1 LKPMLQRFFDASP
14 LLISSFPYFPD
25 CAAAMV
31 LAQLL
36 LLRLCVPCC
45 TTRPYFL
52 AASTHLRPSKTLWL
66 IGFSTYTSL
75 PAWQAQM
82 VMNECQWLQVATDTA
97 SSSLSSRAW
106 RMSCTCFGLVCW
118 RFSTAV
124 ALSADFAVSG
134 SIK

>member
-1 LKPMLQRFFDASP
+1 MLARLFRPQPP
-14 LLISSFPYFPD
+14 LLEPPRLTSSSPYFPE
-25 CAAAMV
+25 CTAATA
-31 LAQLL
+31 LANER

-82 VMNECQWLQVATDTA
+82 VMSECQWLHVATETA
-97 SSSLSSRAW
+97 SSSLSSSAR
-106 RMSCTCFGLVCW
+106 RMSCTVLGRVFC
-118 RFSTAV
+118 R
-124 ALSADFAVSG
+124 
-134 SIK
+134 